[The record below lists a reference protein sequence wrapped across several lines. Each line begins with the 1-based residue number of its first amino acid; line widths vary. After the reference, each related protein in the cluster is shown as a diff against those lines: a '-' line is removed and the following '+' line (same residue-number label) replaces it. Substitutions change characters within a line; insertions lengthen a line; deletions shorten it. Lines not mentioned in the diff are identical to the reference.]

1 MSFSDILEQLIYG
14 DLARSVQIFVP
25 EVILCTT
32 IIALLL
38 LRLFGLDRKITPSTV
53 AFLGTLLTVFALG
66 GQFILTAAAGGASTS
81 MPTNVSE
88 TLANLFQMTPE
99 GVGTPGAFFT
109 GLLMHD
115 TFTVFFRLG
124 LATFLMLVIVLTI
137 LTGIPDNED
146 GPDFYTLLVGST
158 VGMMIT
164 TGANH
169 LLMLFLGIE
178 MMSVPSYAMVG
189 FLKGRKSSSE
199 AALKYVIYGAGTA
212 GVMLYGLSLVAGL
225 LGSAE
230 FTELGPRLAF
240 LLEGES
246 MGMSNPNV
254 VAILLGVMMVMVG
267 IAFKLSLVPFH
278 FWCPDAF
285 EGASAEVGGYLSVA
299 SKAAVFALLVRFL
312 LAITGGGL
320 PELQTLSLY
329 LGLALGAVA
338 AVSTTFGNLAA
349 YSQTNVKRLL
359 AYSTIAHAGYML
371 MAVSA
376 MLVIMNAPSA
386 GWSAERL
393 YTETVRSVEG
403 LMYYLAVYL
412 FMNLAAFAIV
422 ALIRNETYSEEIDSY
437 NGLAQQG
444 GTMALLCACMGIAL
458 FSLVGLPPFGG
469 FVGKLFIFNSV
480 MTAASVHWFMWVLL
494 VIGGMNT
501 AFSLFYYLR
510 VLKAMFIS
518 PQPDDARRLAI
529 PGFERSAFVL
539 VVTIPILLLGMI
551 PPFMNNLSATARFVA
566 SALFP

>member
-1 MSFSDILEQLIYG
+1 MM
-14 DLARSVQIFVP
+14 
-25 EVILCTT
+25 
-32 IIALLL
+32 
-38 LRLFGLDRKITPSTV
+38 V
-53 AFLGTLLTVFALG
+53 A
-66 GQFILTAAAGGASTS
+66 
-81 MPTNVSE
+81 
-88 TLANLFQMTPE
+88 
-99 GVGTPGAFFT
+99 
-109 GLLMHD
+109 
-115 TFTVFFRLG
+115 
-124 LATFLMLVIVLTI
+124 
-137 LTGIPDNED
+137 
-146 GPDFYTLLVGST
+146 
-158 VGMMIT
+158 

-212 GVMLYGLSLVAGL
+212 GVMLYGLSLIAGL

-230 FTELGPRLAF
+230 FAELGPRFAY
-240 LLEGES
+240 LLQGES
-246 MGMSNPNV
+246 VGMANANV
-254 VAILLGVMMVMVG
+254 VAMLLGVMMVMVG

-312 LAITGGGL
+312 LAITNSGEFAS
-320 PELQTLSLY
+320 PQTVYLY

-359 AYSTIAHAGYML
+359 AYSTIAHAGYMM

-376 MLVIMNAPSA
+376 MLVIMNASGA
-386 GWSAERL
+386 GWSGDRQYAES
-393 YTETVRSVEG
+393 VRSVEG

-444 GTMALLCACMGIAL
+444 GTMALLCACMAIAL

-494 VIGGMNT
+494 VIGGLNT

-518 PQPDDARRLAI
+518 PQPDDARRLAV

-539 VVTIPILLLGMI
+539 VVTIPILALGMTPMI
-551 PPFMNNLSATARFVA
+551 DNLSATARFVA